1 MSAPTRAAGLARGSA
16 ALLGSLS
23 AGLGVAGVVLALV
36 NTGTA
41 DPPFEVHREFFVSDA
56 AIALLYA
63 PFGALVVARGH
74 VIGWALLGVGVGYA
88 ITAFGIQY
96 AVLGVDRAD
105 PPAYALVSQL
115 VVAGWVAGT
124 LSGTLVLPWLVGR
137 DPPTGLRLAASVGG
151 GVLALSAGLSRYLVQ
166 LDGAPDHPLAS
177 PRVSD
182 VAERYDDRMVPVY
195 VVVGLAGALHLAL
208 RSRRAEP
215 SERRSL
221 RWVMVS
227 LVALTLSYL
236 AFELGLSSDGP
247 AVLAGALLLSAAIL
261 ALPAAVFVLVVR
273 QPSYNV
279 DLAVSRALVGGLL
292 TILVVGAYLV
302 LVWFGGRFLPWSR
315 ESAGLVAVGGLAL
328 AVMPLR
334 TWLQRRVDSLVF
346 GSRADAGRLL
356 DRLGSDIERGHGDM
370 PILEGLVD
378 GLRRGL
384 RLRAVVVESD
394 TGAVR
399 VASGPDTLYLPVEV
413 PLRSR
418 GQVVGRLVLEAPL
431 AERLD
436 LRTLELVE
444 QLAALVA
451 VALDLA
457 LVNTELEG
465 ARTRLADV
473 RQEERRLL
481 RRELHDS
488 LGPSLAGTSLALA
501 AIGRSSGLE
510 PAQVA
515 MLAQLQEELAQRS
528 DDVRQMA
535 RHLLPPPLEDGRL
548 GEALAQLGDRFD
560 QGRFAVTVS
569 ADGADR
575 IDSRRQIAIYHVAA
589 EAVLNAYRHAGAR
602 SCRVTVDQ
610 GDAPDVRLVV
620 EDDGTGVA
628 DGTRPGIGL
637 RSMRERAAEL
647 GGTVLLEATDP
658 GTRVTLVLPGTAAG

>member
-1 MSAPTRAAGLARGSA
+1 MPAPARAAGLARAGAALVGTLSA
-16 ALLGSLS
+16 ALAL
-23 AGLGVAGVVLALV
+23 VAVVLAVV
-36 NTGTA
+36 NAGTP
-41 DPPFEVHREFFVSDA
+41 DPAFEVHREFFVSDA
-56 AIALLYA
+56 VLALLYA

-74 VIGWALLGVGVGYA
+74 VIGWALLGVGAGFA
-88 ITAFGIQY
+88 ITTFGIQY
-96 AVLGVDRAD
+96 AVLGVGRAE

-137 DPPTGLRLAASVGG
+137 DPPTGLRLSAAVAG
-151 GVLALSAGLSRYLVQ
+151 GVLALSAGVSRYLVQ
-166 LDGAPDHPLAS
+166 LDGAVDHPLTS
-177 PRVSD
+177 RRVSE
-182 VAERYDDRMVPVY
+182 VAEAYDDRMVAVY
-195 VVVGLAGALHLAL
+195 VAVGLLGALHVA
-208 RSRRAEP
+208 RRARRAGD
-215 SERRSL
+215 SERRGL

-247 AVLAGALLLSAAIL
+247 AVVAGALLLSAAIL
-261 ALPAAVFVLVVR
+261 AMPAAVFVLVVR
-273 QPSYNV
+273 EPSYQV

-292 TILVVGAYLV
+292 TILVVGAYLL
-302 LVWFGGRFLPWSR
+302 LVWFGGRYLPWSR
-315 ESAGLVAVGGLAL
+315 ESAGLVAVAGLAL

-334 TWLQRRVDSLVF
+334 TWLQRRVDRLVF
-346 GSRADAGRLL
+346 GSGADAGRLL
-356 DRLGSDIERGHGDM
+356 DRLGADIERGHGDM
-370 PILEGLVD
+370 SILEGLVD

-384 RLRAVVVESD
+384 RLRAVVVESL
-394 TGAVR
+394 TGELR
-399 VASGPDTLYLPVEV
+399 VSSGPDALHLPVEV

-418 GQVVGRLVLEAPL
+418 GHDVGRLVLEAPL

-457 LVNTELEG
+457 LVNTELDG
-465 ARTRLADV
+465 ARRRLVDV

-488 LGPSLAGTSLALA
+488 LGPSLAGTGLALA
-501 AIGRSSGLE
+501 AIARTPGLD
-510 PAQVA
+510 PAQTA
-515 MLAQLQEELAQRS
+515 MLDQLQDELAQRS
-528 DDVRQMA
+528 EDVRQMS

-560 QGRFAVTVS
+560 QGRFEVTVDADD
-569 ADGADR
+569 ADG
-575 IDSRRQIAIYHVAA
+575 IDSRRQIALYHVAA

-602 SCRVTVDQ
+602 RCRVSLDHPP
-610 GDAPDVRLVV
+610 GGVRLVV

-628 DGTRPGIGL
+628 HGTRPGIGL

-647 GGTVLLEATDP
+647 GGTFALEATEP
-658 GTRVTLVLPGTAAG
+658 GTRITVVLPGTDAG

>member
-1 MSAPTRAAGLARGSA
+1 MPDPARAAGPARASA
-16 ALLGSLS
+16 ALLGALS
-23 AGLGVAGVVLALV
+23 ATLAAAAVVLALV
-36 NTGTA
+36 NVGTP

-56 AIALLYA
+56 VLALLYA
-63 PFGALVVARGH
+63 PFGALVVSRGH
-74 VIGWALLGVGVGYA
+74 VIGWALLGVGLGFA

-96 AVLGVDRAD
+96 AVLAVERAD

-137 DPPTGLRLAASVGG
+137 DPPTGLRLSAAVAGA
-151 GVLALSAGLSRYLVQ
+151 VLALSAGISRYLVQ
-166 LDGAPDHPLAS
+166 LDGATDHPLAT
-177 PRVSD
+177 PRVSE
-182 VAERYDDRMVPVY
+182 VAEAYDDRMVPVY
-195 VVVGLAGALHLAL
+195 VAFGLVGALHLAR
-208 RSRRAEP
+208 RSRRAGP
-215 SERRSL
+215 TERRGL

-227 LVALTLSYL
+227 LFALTLSYL
-236 AFELGLSSDGP
+236 VFELGLSSDGP
-247 AVLAGALLLSAAIL
+247 AVVAGALLLSAAIL
-261 ALPAAVFVLVVR
+261 VLPAAVFVLVVR
-273 QPSYNV
+273 EPSYNV

-292 TILVVGAYLV
+292 TILVVGVYLL
-302 LVWFGGRFLPWSR
+302 LVWFGGRYLPWSR
-315 ESAGLVAVGGLAL
+315 ESAGLVAVAALAL

-346 GSRADAGRLL
+346 GSGADAGRLL
-356 DRLGSDIERGHGDM
+356 DRLGADIERGHGDM

-378 GLRRGL
+378 GLRRAL
-384 RLRAVVVESD
+384 RLRVVVVESL
-394 TGAVR
+394 TGELR
-399 VASGPDTLYLPVEV
+399 VASGPETLHLPVEV

-418 GQVVGRLVLEAPL
+418 GQAVGRLVLEAPL

-457 LVNTELEG
+457 LVNTELEV
-465 ARTRLADV
+465 ARSRLVDV

-501 AIGRSSGLE
+501 AIGRTPGLE
-510 PAQVA
+510 PAQTA
-515 MLAQLQEELAQRS
+515 MLAQLRDELAQRS
-528 DDVRQMA
+528 EDVRQMS

-548 GEALAQLGDRFD
+548 GEALAQLVDRFD
-560 QGRFAVTVS
+560 QGRFAVTVD
-569 ADGADR
+569 AGDADR
-575 IDSRRQIAIYHVAA
+575 IDSRRQIALYHVAA

-602 SCRVTVDQ
+602 TCRVTLDHP
-610 GDAPDVRLVV
+610 PDGVRLVV

-628 DGTRPGIGL
+628 SGARPGIGL
-637 RSMRERAAEL
+637 RSMRERAHEL
-647 GGTVLLEATDP
+647 GGTFSLEPTDP
-658 GTRVTLVLPGTAAG
+658 GTRITVTLPD